1 MLDQIRI
8 VMIQTTHPGNI
19 GAVARAMKNMGL
31 VDLCLVDPKKFPDP
45 EADARAS
52 GATDILASAQVVS
65 TLQEA
70 ISDCHFVVGTSARGR
85 HIPWPIT
92 SPREMAGVA
101 MQLQPGK
108 KMAILFGRED
118 RGLTNEELHQCHH
131 HVHIPTNPDFSSLN
145 VAAAVQVIA
154 YELRVASLDKHSEPA
169 LQWGTDWDIDLA
181 DVREIELMFD
191 HLEKTLVDVEF
202 LDPNNPRQLMTR
214 MRRLFLRAIPDRVE
228 VNVMR
233 GMLTAINKKVT
244 LLNNASIDKPASSSD
259 SEAQL
264 KKEPPYV

>member
-31 VDLCLVDPKKFPDP
+31 NDLCIVSPKRFPDP

-52 GATDILASAQVVS
+52 GATDILESAKVVAS
-65 TLQEA
+65 LDEA
-70 ISDCHFVVGTSARGR
+70 LEDCHFVVGTSARGR

-92 SPREMAGVA
+92 SPREMASVA
-101 MQLQPGK
+101 VSLQPEK
-108 KMAILFGRED
+108 RMAILFGRED
-118 RGLTNEELHQCHH
+118 RGLTNDELHRCHH

-154 YELRVASLDKHSEPA
+154 YELRVASIESASVTAP
-169 LQWGTDWDIDLA
+169 QWGTDWDIDLA
-181 DVREIELMFD
+181 DAREVELMFE
-191 HLEKTLVDVEF
+191 HLEKTLVQVEF

-214 MRRLFLRAIPDRVE
+214 LRRLFLRSVPDKVE
-228 VNVMR
+228 INVMR
-233 GMLTAINKKVT
+233 GFLTAINKTVASFSSKHT
-244 LLNNASIDKPASSSD
+244 LSNDQHPPSDKEKPH
-259 SEAQL
+259 
-264 KKEPPYV
+264 V

>member
-31 VDLCLVDPKKFPDP
+31 NDLCIVSPKRFPDP

-52 GATDILASAQVVS
+52 GATDILESAKVVS
-65 TLQEA
+65 SLDEA
-70 ISDCHFVVGTSARGR
+70 LEDCHFVVGTSARGR

-92 SPREMAGVA
+92 SPREMASVA
-101 MQLQPGK
+101 VNLQPGK
-108 KMAILFGRED
+108 RMAILFGRED
-118 RGLTNEELHQCHH
+118 RGLTNDELHRCHH

-154 YELRVASLDKHSEPA
+154 YELRVASLESASVIAP
-169 LQWGTDWDIDLA
+169 QWGTDWDIDLA
-181 DVREIELMFD
+181 DAREVELMFE
-191 HLEKTLVDVEF
+191 HLEKTLVQVDF

-214 MRRLFLRAIPDRVE
+214 LRRLFLRSVPDKVE
-228 VNVMR
+228 INVMR
-233 GMLTAINKKVT
+233 GFLTAINKATSSAMQKPT
-244 LLNNASIDKPASSSD
+244 LLNDQHPPSDKEKPH
-259 SEAQL
+259 
-264 KKEPPYV
+264 V